1 MINSKQR
8 ALLKGMASR
17 IDAIFQI
24 GKGGVSEN
32 MCEAISSALEARELI
47 KISML
52 ENSSVDIRDAA
63 EEIADA
69 TGSDLVSVIGR
80 KIILFKQAEKPENR
94 KISLE
99 IK

>member
-32 MCEAISSALEARELI
+32 MCEAIASALEARELI